1 MLTSGHANANLT
13 SNDRTSVTSKSGTLS
28 VGGGT
33 YSTWYEGEM
42 ASDRVFVAEATSN
55 ASYLTLKNK
64 ARDSWLAA
72 TVSSSWFSKTYNLRG
87 YTTKS
92 SASAFFLSNGV
103 LQSSEGNNWS
113 GNTRYNVVYSDNK
126 FTAST
131 GTSNAVKLYEK
142 VSLPG
147 SLVFT
152 IVNTPVASTKYEIHL
167 EKVSEKDGRGLKG
180 AKFQVL
186 DSNGNALRF
195 TTSGNGVYTLST
207 ANTAVSELVT
217 STGGRMILTG
227 LTAGN
232 YTLRET
238 EAPVGHLLMED
249 YQLTLGE
256 GSQGTSI
263 SLRLVDPIFAYSLP
277 ETGGSGTTMYIV
289 VGLVLLLTGS
299 ALLFQ
304 KRRRE
309 AVENS

>member
-1 MLTSGHANANLT
+1 M
-13 SNDRTSVTSKSGTLS
+13 D
-28 VGGGT
+28 
-33 YSTWYEGEM
+33 
-42 ASDRVFVAEATSN
+42 ASAVFVVEATGN
-55 ASYLTLKNK
+55 ASYVTFKNK
-64 ARDSWLAA
+64 AMDSWLSA
-72 TVSSSWFSKTYNLRG
+72 TNSALKG
-87 YTTKS
+87 TTAKS
-92 SASAFFLSNGV
+92 SCAAFSISSNLLKVSNG
-103 LQSSEGNNWS
+103 SNWTNS
-113 GNTRYNVVYSDNK
+113 TRYNVRYSSSK
-126 FTAST
+126 FST
-131 GTSNAVKLYEK
+131 SSYSSTNAAKVYEK
-142 VSLPG
+142 VTTGGDGLI
-147 SLVFT
+147 FT

-167 EKVSEKDGRGLKG
+167 EKVSEKDGRGLEG

-186 DSNGNALRF
+186 DGNGNALRF
-195 TTSGNGVYTLST
+195 TTSGNGIYTLST